1 MDQPLTIPGAVG
13 NLQAR
18 LTGTDSSALAVLCH
32 PHPLYGGSMQDAVI
46 ELLADALAEQGITCL
61 RFNFRGVGA
70 SEGEYHGHGG
80 EVDDLRAV
88 IDWVRAEHQPQH
100 LVLGGYSFGAG
111 VVSQIDASVADYR
124 LLVAPALSELPSAG
138 QAADNDSP
146 QSIDIIV
153 GDQDEFVNLA
163 LLKTWTD
170 ANLHVISLHVIS
182 GADHFFSGSWPTL
195 QTAVSEAVTTH
206 RPGVRPPLD

>member
-1 MDQPLTIPGAVG
+1 MDEPDTPI
-13 NLQAR
+13 
-18 LTGTDSSALAVLCH
+18 GTVVLCH
-32 PHPLYGGSMQDAVI
+32 PHPLHGGTMRAPLLIAVRDA
-46 ELLADALAEQGITCL
+46 ARDAGFRVV

-70 SEGEYHGHGG
+70 SDGEYHGHGG

-124 LLVAPALSELPSAG
+124 LLVAPALSQLPSAG
-138 QAADNDSP
+138 HAADNDSP